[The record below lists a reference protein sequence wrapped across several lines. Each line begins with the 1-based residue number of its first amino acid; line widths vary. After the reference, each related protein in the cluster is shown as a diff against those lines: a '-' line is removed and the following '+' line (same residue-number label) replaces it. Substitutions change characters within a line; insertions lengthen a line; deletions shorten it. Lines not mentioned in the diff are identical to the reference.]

1 VTFAIDL
8 LSGILLVSGAALV
21 LLGTIGILRLPDAL
35 TQIHAA
41 GITDTLGVALVIL
54 GLIVKAGFSLLAL
67 KLLIVLLLL
76 VFTNP
81 TASHSLARA
90 VVSYRRQPWRREQ
103 EDDS

>member
-8 LSGILLVSGAALV
+8 LSGILLVGGSMLV

-35 TQIHAA
+35 TQLHAA
-41 GITDTLGVALVIL
+41 GITDTLGVALVIF

-67 KLLIVLLLL
+67 KLLIILLLL

-90 VVSYRRQPWRREQ
+90 VVSYRRRPWRGEGRG
-103 EDDS
+103 DS